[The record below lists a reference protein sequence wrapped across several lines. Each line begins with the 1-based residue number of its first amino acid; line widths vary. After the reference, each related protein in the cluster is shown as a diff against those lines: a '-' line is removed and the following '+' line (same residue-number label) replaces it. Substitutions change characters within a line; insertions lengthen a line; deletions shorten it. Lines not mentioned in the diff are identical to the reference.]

1 MVDCVLISSDEGFR
15 HAVMAVIKEPAAQCR
30 LVLDIQAPAE
40 SLDQISASR
49 IVKANPTVAFL
60 DLGRNPSDIEGVR
73 MLSREAP
80 DLLLIVAG
88 PELSADG
95 LLAVMRA
102 GATEYLPRPFTR
114 EEVQEAFIRVRRRA
128 RTSSTDGASAPGRV
142 STVFSAKGGTG
153 VTTLATNLAIAIR
166 KLTQKHVLLVD
177 LAPSMGTAAPA
188 LGLVPRY
195 TYLDVIQNFHRV
207 DEDLFRSFLEPHE
220 SGVFLLAC
228 PGTATGYPEPS
239 EDEIHSLVRL
249 CQKHFDYVVI
259 DAGSI
264 FSERLSTILQESED
278 RLLVATP
285 ELPTLRN
292 LKRALDL
299 LGRANGKSPLRI
311 VLNQYR
317 DGVGLSSKDVEEGLG
332 HTVAAVLENNDQA
345 ILESINVGRP
355 EVVAGKSAFARH
367 VMDLGADLV
376 GKRRVR
382 SEKKTFLGRLFGG
395 SKSASPGEK
404 ERK

>member
-1 MVDCVLISSDEGFR
+1 MLDCVLISSDEGFR

-30 LVLDIQAPAE
+30 LVLDIQSSADA
-40 SLDQISASR
+40 LDQISTGR
-49 IVKANPTVAFL
+49 IVKANPTVAFV
-60 DLGRNPSDIEGVR
+60 DLGRNPSEIEGIR
-73 MLSREAP
+73 ILSREVP

-114 EEVQEAFIRVRRRA
+114 GEVQEAFIRVRRRV
-128 RTSSTDGASAPGRV
+128 RTAAVEGTHAPGKV
-142 STVFSAKGGTG
+142 TTVFSAKGGTG
-153 VTTLATNLAIAIR
+153 VTTLATNLAVAMR
-166 KLTQKHVLLVD
+166 RLSQKEVLLVD

-207 DEDLFRSFLEPHE
+207 DEDLFRSFLEHHD
-220 SGVFLLAC
+220 SGVYLLAS
-228 PGTATGYPEPS
+228 PSTAGEYPQPS
-239 EDEIHSLVRL
+239 ADEIHSLVRL
-249 CQKHFDYVVI
+249 CQKHFDHVI
-259 DAGSI
+259 IDGGTT
-264 FSERLSTILQESED
+264 FSDRLATILQESED
-278 RLLVATP
+278 RILVATP

-292 LKRALDL
+292 LKRTLDL
-299 LGRANGKSPLRI
+299 LGRANGKAPLRI

-332 HTVAAVLENNDQA
+332 HPVATVLENNDLA
-345 ILESINVGRP
+345 VLESINIGRP
-355 EVVAGKSAFARH
+355 EVLAGKSAFAKH
-367 VMDLGADLV
+367 LMDLGADLI
-376 GKRRVR
+376 GKPRGGR
-382 SEKKTFLGRLFGG
+382 SRTTLFGRLFGSSRTAG
-395 SKSASPGEK
+395 SGGK